1 MTLHLGES
9 ALSQVW
15 KIIQASKL
23 VSATDI
29 RANHDL
35 IFTECVSSQKLD
47 LLVAV
52 INTTMHLSLVLVT
65 FEIFFSAI
73 YDGSSILFK
82 LTISLYF
89 GGW

>member
-1 MTLHLGES
+1 MTLDLGES

-35 IFTECVSSQKLD
+35 IVTECVSIQKSD
-47 LLVAV
+47 LLIAV
-52 INTTMHLSLVLVT
+52 MTTTLCISVWPLSLLKYS
-65 FEIFFSAI
+65 FERYMMGIW
-73 YDGSSILFK
+73 YYSS
-82 LTISLYF
+82 
-89 GGW
+89 